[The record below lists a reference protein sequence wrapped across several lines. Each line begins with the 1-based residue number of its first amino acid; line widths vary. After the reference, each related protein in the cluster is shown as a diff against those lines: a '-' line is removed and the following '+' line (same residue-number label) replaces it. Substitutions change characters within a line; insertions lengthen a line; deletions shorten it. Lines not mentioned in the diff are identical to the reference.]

1 MWHVKNTLGLKP
13 LCVFCEPSL
22 FTKLGRKNLKNFEKS
37 GFKLNIL
44 KFNNFFRD
52 YDIKCFKKVGI
63 PQQAWLTA
71 ITTYPIKMAL
81 KHNIK
86 YIFDGEEPES
96 SYGGSNKNF

>member
-1 MWHVKNTLGLKP
+1 MI
-13 LCVFCEPSL
+13 
-22 FTKLGRKNLKNFEKS
+22 
-37 GFKLNIL
+37 LNVL
-44 KFNNFFRD
+44 
-52 YDIKCFKKVGI
+52 KKVGI

-96 SYGGSNKNF
+96 SYGGSNKNFFKKRL